1 MSKKRWLALGIAA
14 VVFFVSILM
23 NTVSSLSSEES
34 VMTNLFEDALF
45 EEDIIE
51 EGDVNSQIVVM
62 DVEGVIEDTGEEES
76 YFTTGAYNHRSFM
89 ERLNAIKD
97 NDKVKGIIL
106 RVNSPGGGVVESAE
120 IHNKLMQI
128 KKETKKPIYVS
139 MGAQAASGGYY
150 ISTPADKIF
159 ASPETLTGSL
169 GVIMQSYNFE
179 GLAEKYGVDMVT
191 IKSGKFKDL
200 MNPFREVTDDEKEI
214 LQSMVTNSY
223 DQFVKVIA
231 EGRNMSEEEVR
242 KIADG
247 RVYDGRQA
255 KENHLIDEFG
265 YLEDVITNMK
275 ENENLKE
282 AQVVRLADS
291 GSLGSLFTMKMQQWI
306 GTDDEVSTIKN
317 LMTENQSPRMMYLYS
332 AD

>member
-14 VVFFVSILM
+14 VIFFVSVLM
-23 NTVSSLSSEES
+23 NAISTFSSEES
-34 VMTNLFEDALF
+34 AMTNLFEDTLF

-62 DVEGVIEDTGEEES
+62 DVEGVIQDTGEEES
-76 YFTTGAYNHRSFM
+76 YFTAEAYNHRSFM

-97 NDKVKGIIL
+97 NDTVKGIIL

-139 MGAQAASGGYY
+139 MGSQAASGGYY

-159 ASPETLTGSL
+159 ASPETMTGSL
-169 GVIMQSYNFE
+169 GVIMQSYNFK
-179 GLAEKYGVDMVT
+179 GLAEKYGIDMVT

-200 MNPFREVTDDEKEI
+200 MNPFREVTEDEKEI
-214 LQSMVTNSY
+214 LQSMVTSSY

-231 EGRNMSEEEVR
+231 EGRSMPEDEVR

-247 RVYDGRQA
+247 RIYDGRQA
-255 KENHLIDEFG
+255 KEINLIDELG
-265 YLEDVITNMK
+265 YLEDVIADMK
-275 ENENLKE
+275 KSENLKG
-282 AQVVRLADS
+282 AQVVRLVGSDS
-291 GSLGSLFTMKMQQWI
+291 LSSLFSMKMQQWA
-306 GTDDEVSTIKN
+306 GVNDEVSTIKS

-332 AD
+332 AN

>member
-1 MSKKRWLALGIAA
+1 MSKKRWLALGIAT
-14 VVFFVSILM
+14 VIFFVSVLM
-23 NTVSSLSSEES
+23 NTISSLSSEES
-34 VMTNLFEDALF
+34 AMSGLFEDTLF

-62 DVEGVIEDTGEEES
+62 DVEGVIQDTGEEEG
-76 YFTTGAYNHRSFM
+76 YFATAAYNHRSFM

-97 NDKVKGIIL
+97 NDQVKGIIL

-120 IHNKLMQI
+120 IHNKLRQI

-159 ASPETLTGSL
+159 ASPETMTGSL

-179 GLAEKYGVDMVT
+179 GLAEKYGIDMVT

-200 MNPFREVTDDEKEI
+200 MNPFREVTEDEKEI
-214 LQSMVTNSY
+214 LQSMVTSSY

-231 EGRNMSEEEVR
+231 DGRSMPEDEVR

-247 RVYDGRQA
+247 RIYDGRQA
-255 KENHLIDEFG
+255 MEINLVDELG
-265 YLEDVITNMK
+265 YLEDAISDMK
-275 ENENLKE
+275 KNENLKG
-282 AQVVRLADS
+282 AQVVRLVGS
-291 GSLGSLFTMKMQQWI
+291 ESLGSLFSMKMQQWV
-306 GTDDEVSTIKN
+306 GTNDEVSTIKG

-332 AD
+332 AN

>member
-14 VVFFVSILM
+14 VIFFVSVLM
-23 NTVSSLSSEES
+23 NAISAFSSEES
-34 VMTNLFEDALF
+34 AMTSLFEDTLY

-62 DVEGVIEDTGEEES
+62 DVEGVIQDTGEEES
-76 YFTTGAYNHRSFM
+76 YFTTAGYNHRSFM

-97 NDKVKGIIL
+97 NDAVKGIIL

-150 ISTPADKIF
+150 ISAPADKIF
-159 ASPETLTGSL
+159 ASPETMTGSL

-179 GLAEKYGVDMVT
+179 GLAEKYGIDMVT

-200 MNPFREVTDDEKEI
+200 MNPFREVTEDEKEI
-214 LQSMVTNSY
+214 LQSMVTSSY
-223 DQFVKVIA
+223 NQFVKVIS
-231 EGRNMSEEEVR
+231 EGRSMPEDEVR

-247 RVYDGRQA
+247 RIYDGRQA
-255 KENHLIDEFG
+255 LEINLIDELG
-265 YLEDVITNMK
+265 YLEDAIANMK
-275 ENENLKE
+275 KSEKLQD
-282 AQVVRLADS
+282 AQVVRLGGSDS
-291 GSLGSLFTMKMQQWI
+291 LSSLFSMKMQQWV
-306 GTDDEVSTIKN
+306 GGNDEVSTIKS
-317 LMTENQSPRMMYLYS
+317 LMNENQSPRMMYLYS
-332 AD
+332 TN